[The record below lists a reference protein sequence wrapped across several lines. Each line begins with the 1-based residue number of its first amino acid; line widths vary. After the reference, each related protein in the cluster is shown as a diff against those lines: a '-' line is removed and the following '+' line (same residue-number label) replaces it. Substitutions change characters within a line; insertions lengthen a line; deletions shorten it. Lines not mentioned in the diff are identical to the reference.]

1 MDAAGISA
9 GMPSI
14 KTDDRVV
21 ARDAPVASTV
31 DDELVVLNERTGEYQ
46 GLTGI
51 GPEVWDCIQE
61 PITIGTV
68 VDHVMAEY
76 DVDHETCTADVRDF
90 VADLIEHD
98 LAERAEDGP
107 G

>member
-1 MDAAGISA
+1 MGTANMSV
-9 GMPSI
+9 GMPRI
-14 KTDDRVV
+14 ETDARVV

-51 GPEVWDCIQE
+51 GPEVWDCIQDPVTVE
-61 PITIGTV
+61 TV
-68 VDHVMAEY
+68 VDRVMAEY
-76 DVDHETCTADVRDF
+76 DVGRETCTADVRDF

-98 LAERAEDGP
+98 LAERVEDGP